1 MNPNDIRPLKP
12 WRVNRLERKRQTF
25 RQSTA
30 KNEALFCK
38 YPGCNNHRYGFTGY
52 CDAHRS
58 ISRRVLFYG
67 HVNGRRI
74 KRREYPSEFNE
85 VRELITLN
93 TEHPAIAGGI
103 EHVSAW
109 LKLATSPLDCTA
121 RRIAFRLIDGKV
133 PPEAVLIALIA
144 AWLYWWRRKDSMPN
158 REGWNE
164 KRTLPLHLGWCVNGL
179 VKPDGQY
186 ISHTDVEALGRM
198 FLERLAG
205 LFVNVA
211 RSLERKAEKKRAEE
225 DALSQP
231 IE

>member
-1 MNPNDIRPLKP
+1 VNPYDIRPLKKTRTRRAE
-12 WRVNRLERKRQTF
+12 RVRETF
-25 RQSTA
+25 HQSCA
-30 KNEALFCK
+30 NNEKLICK

-52 CDAHRS
+52 CDAHRA

-74 KRREYPSEFNE
+74 KRREYPAEFNE
-85 VRELITLN
+85 VRELVTLHV
-93 TEHPAIAGGI
+93 EHPAIATGI

-109 LKLATSPLDCTA
+109 LKLAISPLDCIA
-121 RRIAFRLIDGKV
+121 RRVAFRLIDHQV
-133 PPEAVLIALIA
+133 PAQDILVELIA
-144 AWLYWWRRKDSMPN
+144 AWLYWWRRRDRMPN

-179 VKPDGQY
+179 VRPDGQY
-186 ISHTDVEALGRM
+186 IRYTDVEALGRM

-211 RSLERKAEKKRAEE
+211 RSLEKKADKRRAEQ
-225 DALSQP
+225 DALREP